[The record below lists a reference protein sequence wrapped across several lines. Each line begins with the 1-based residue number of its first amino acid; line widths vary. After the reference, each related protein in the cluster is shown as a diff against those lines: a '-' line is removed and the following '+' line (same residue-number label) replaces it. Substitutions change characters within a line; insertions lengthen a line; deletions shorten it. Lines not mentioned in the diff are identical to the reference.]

1 MDTKYDDSKQL
12 ADTVRIRL
20 IRLKATF
27 AGIVTGTL
35 MAVGLF
41 VATNW
46 LVLKGGTAVGR
57 HLQLL
62 GQYFIGYNVTFV
74 GSLVGAAYA
83 FALGFLGGY
92 AVARMYNG
100 LTGLRDRH
108 SENQ

>member
-1 MDTKYDDSKQL
+1 MNTKHDDVEQL
-12 ADTVRIRL
+12 SDAIRIQL
-20 IRLKATF
+20 VHLKATST
-27 AGIVTGTL
+27 GIATGTI

-46 LVLKGGTAVGR
+46 LVLKGGIHVGQ

-62 GQYFIGYNVTFV
+62 GQYFVGYSVTFV

-100 LTGLRDRH
+100 LTGLGGRH
-108 SENQ
+108 SED